1 MTKTERSKLQAYLA
15 RPLDDLM
22 AELELY
28 DPASR
33 DPAEAWN
40 KVAGPVRQRLC
51 VEWGWCEVRQDQ
63 RWDDDLSRRMN
74 SLLKLKR
81 PLSYNELTSGVYW
94 VYLGCKCSR
103 NKERGQRDEQTGPR
117 H

>member
-1 MTKTERSKLQAYLA
+1 MTDTDRRALQAYLN

-33 DPAEAWN
+33 GPAEVWN

-51 VEWGWCEVRQDQ
+51 VEWGWCRLRQDQ
-63 RWDDDLSRRMN
+63 RWDDDLALAVAVVAVLSEPVLHLPIEAD
-74 SLLKLKR
+74 LLLMAAIVVKR
-81 PLSYNELTSGVYW
+81 GLDVFC
-94 VYLGCKCSR
+94 GC
-103 NKERGQRDEQTGPR
+103 P
-117 H
+117 